1 MSKVGRIML
10 LVIALVVFAGAT
22 LDTQAKTPKESA
34 LTKTSDLAVI
44 NEGKCSSYLV
54 SSSVCEA
61 NSQSC
66 SEAIEP
72 VMHRQ
77 IQSSSLTITKPN
89 DLSNTTIESNVAT
102 ISQESVQTENATPTM
117 APLESKI
124 APDDAVLDSEK
135 IFSLVN
141 QYRSSRGLAPFEQD
155 AQVCSL
161 AETRSRE
168 IVSEI
173 SSGVLH
179 SGLYNRNLPYWIW
192 ENAKYGSNEEGTV
205 AWWLASPI
213 HHQSIVGDYKYSCV
227 KCNGSY
233 CAQLFTSFVPK

>member
-34 LTKTSDLAVI
+34 LTKTSDLVVL

-54 SSSVCEA
+54 STSVCES

-66 SEAIEP
+66 NEAIEP
-72 VMHRQ
+72 EMHRQ
-77 IQSSSLTITKPN
+77 IQSSNLTITMPN
-89 DLSNTTIESNVAT
+89 DLQNTTIESNVTTVTEGAS
-102 ISQESVQTENATPTM
+102 IENATPTM

-141 QYRSSRGLAPFEQD
+141 QYRSTRGLAPFEQD
-155 AQVCSL
+155 SQVCSL

-168 IVSEI
+168 IVGEI
-173 SSGVLH
+173 SSGILH
-179 SGLYNRNLPYWIW
+179 SGLYNRGLPYWIW

-227 KCNGSY
+227 KCSGSY